1 MNGKFVGILFL
12 LSFTVCAQ
20 KPSLDEIRLLY
31 QEAESGKA
39 AAEELE
45 ELLEPYNED
54 APVLLAYKASGTMF
68 MAKHVINPF
77 SKMSYFKKGKEL
89 FQRAVDADQ
98 EELEIRF
105 LRFAVQSTAPGF
117 LGYNKHIRKDKTF
130 LLNELP
136 EIKDRNL
143 KTLILPFLQNS
154 DQLTETEKK
163 QISRTKS

>member
-1 MNGKFVGILFL
+1 MNGRFVSILFL

-31 QEAESGKA
+31 QKAESSKD

-45 ELLEPYNED
+45 ERLEPYNED
-54 APVLLAYKASGTMF
+54 APVLLAYKASSMMF
-68 MAKHVINPF
+68 KAKHAINPF
-77 SKMSYFKKGKEL
+77 RKMRYFKKGKEL
-89 FQRAVDADQ
+89 FEQAVDADQ
-98 EELEIRF
+98 GAVEIRF
-105 LRFAVQSTAPGF
+105 LRFAVQSTAPAF
-117 LGYNKHIRKDKTF
+117 LGYKDHIGKDKAF
-130 LLNELP
+130 LINELP

-143 KTLILPFLQNS
+143 KTLVLPFLLNS